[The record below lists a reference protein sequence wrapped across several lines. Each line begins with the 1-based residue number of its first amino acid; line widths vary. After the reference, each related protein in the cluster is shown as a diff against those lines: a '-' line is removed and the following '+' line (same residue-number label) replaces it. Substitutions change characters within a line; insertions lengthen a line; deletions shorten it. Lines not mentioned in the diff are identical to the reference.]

1 MSLLQLLGLPPP
13 PVRGAK
19 PASTRGS
26 KAEKLSQAAETWRQT
41 HRQAD
46 ERIAALKASVKSHYS
61 DGHPELLQGIEQG
74 LVKLDEVLDNVDH
87 RLSDALAEA
96 SKTADDSARQG
107 QLETAKAIL
116 AEYIDY
122 MKSEPL
128 VAHIDQN
135 PFKVKT
141 DLKALLIGGLTHAAR
156 AIG

>member
-1 MSLLQLLGLPPP
+1 MSLLQILGLPPP

-19 PASTRGS
+19 PASTRGP
-26 KAEKLSQAAETWRQT
+26 KAGKLSQAAETWRQT

-46 ERIAALKASVKSHYS
+46 ERIAALKASVQSHYS
-61 DGHPELLQGIEQG
+61 DGHPELLKGIEQG

-87 RLSDALAEA
+87 RLADALADA
-96 SKTADDSARQG
+96 SKTADDSARQAE
-107 QLETAKAIL
+107 LEKAKAIL
-116 AEYIDY
+116 AEYIGY

-141 DLKALLIGGLTHAAR
+141 DLKALLIGGLTHAAK